1 MEIATPLL
9 VTAVL
14 LYLIYRF
21 RDLFRA
27 LDFFK
32 IILID
37 RRQWRS
43 IKRKGLAPYYFLFL
57 VFAALVV
64 FGAVYKILSFIQYIQ
79 NYNRSEN

>member
-37 RRQWRS
+37 RRQWRP